1 MIKKYLIHICLL
13 LSLLCQPV
21 LASADELVDMAQKMY
36 PNDNVQAIN
45 RPHSSLII
53 DGNTGNVLWKDNIY
67 EISNNN
73 IVAGVDYTIPELITM
88 TVVPSSNVSTLM
100 LANLM
105 SNNDPDAFIER
116 MNAKAKELGMTNTV
130 WNNPSGAAISTLQ
143 GYYQVNN
150 YPNDAANQTTARDL
164 GILVYHFINQYP
176 DILNY
181 TNQAQV
187 TVKKGTPYEETFDTY
202 NYSLPGA
209 KYALKGVDGL
219 KTGSSP
225 RGAFN
230 YIATIKRGNQRLIAV
245 IMGVGDW
252 ADQDGEYYRH
262 PFGNALIE
270 KAYKDFGY
278 KKLLDA
284 GVQKIDGKTYT
295 LEKPFYATVKKGA
308 KEPTLAVK
316 DGYLTVDNDLY
327 TLSEGIRDDMKVEE
341 GSKPELVK
349 ETVSGKKTTAK
360 HSKWLSLDHFLIL
373 IPILILIIILSIEK
387 QSRERRKKEA
397 QKRYN
402 KE

>member
-1 MIKKYLIHICLL
+1 
-13 LSLLCQPV
+13 
-21 LASADELVDMAQKMY
+21 MY
-36 PNDNVQAIN
+36 IN
-45 RPHSSLII
+45 P
-53 DGNTGNVLWKDNIY
+53 
-67 EISNNN
+67 
-73 IVAGVDYTIPELITM
+73 
-88 TVVPSSNVSTLM
+88 M

-150 YPNDAANQTTARDL
+150 YPNDVANQTTARDL

-176 DILNY
+176 DIFKLY
-181 TNQAQV
+181 QSSTSHGQ
-187 TVKKGTPYEETFDTY
+187 KKGTPYEETFDTY

-219 KTGSSP
+219 KNWIKSSWSFQLYRDHQTGQSALNCCHYGRRRLGRPRWGILPSP
-225 RGAFN
+225 VWQCLDR
-230 YIATIKRGNQRLIAV
+230 K
-245 IMGVGDW
+245 
-252 ADQDGEYYRH
+252 
-262 PFGNALIE
+262 

-295 LEKPFYATVKKGA
+295 LKTLLCNGQKKGA

-341 GSKPELVK
+341 EPSQILSKKQQV
-349 ETVSGKKTTAK
+349 GKKTTAK

-373 IPILILIIILSIEK
+373 IPILILVIILSIEK
-387 QSRERRKKEA
+387 NKVVRDAKKEA
-397 QKRYN
+397 QKAL
-402 KE
+402 

>member
-1 MIKKYLIHICLL
+1 
-13 LSLLCQPV
+13 
-21 LASADELVDMAQKMY
+21 
-36 PNDNVQAIN
+36 
-45 RPHSSLII
+45 
-53 DGNTGNVLWKDNIY
+53 
-67 EISNNN
+67 
-73 IVAGVDYTIPELITM
+73 
-88 TVVPSSNVSTLM
+88 
-100 LANLM
+100 
-105 SNNDPDAFIER
+105 
-116 MNAKAKELGMTNTV
+116 MTNTV

-341 GSKPELVK
+341 GAKPELVK
-349 ETVSGKKTTAK
+349 ETASGKKTTAK

-387 QSRERRKKEA
+387 QSRERRKKDA

>member
-1 MIKKYLIHICLL
+1 MIQMPL
-13 LSLLCQPV
+13 
-21 LASADELVDMAQKMY
+21 
-36 PNDNVQAIN
+36 
-45 RPHSSLII
+45 
-53 DGNTGNVLWKDNIY
+53 
-67 EISNNN
+67 
-73 IVAGVDYTIPELITM
+73 
-88 TVVPSSNVSTLM
+88 
-100 LANLM
+100 
-105 SNNDPDAFIER
+105 IER

-143 GYYQVNN
+143 GYYPVKQLSKWCGQPDNCAWFRN
-150 YPNDAANQTTARDL
+150 SGL
-164 GILVYHFINQYP
+164 SFINQYP

-278 KKLLDA
+278 KKIARCRCPEDWR
-284 GVQKIDGKTYT
+284 Q
-295 LEKPFYATVKKGA
+295 
-308 KEPTLAVK
+308 
-316 DGYLTVDNDLY
+316 DLY
-327 TLSEGIRDDMKVEE
+327 TW
-341 GSKPELVK
+341 
-349 ETVSGKKTTAK
+349 KT
-360 HSKWLSLDHFLIL
+360 LLC
-373 IPILILIIILSIEK
+373 
-387 QSRERRKKEA
+387 
-397 QKRYN
+397 N
-402 KE
+402 G